1 MARTGQTEME
11 FRTWGGKRRGAG
23 RKPKNAKAGVSH
35 LRRAA
40 LARRFPV
47 HVTVRVRSDVF
58 NLRAKRCF
66 RRLEEAFWKG
76 RERFGFRLVHYSVQ
90 GNHIHFLV
98 EAENEISLGRGMKG
112 LTVRMARALNR
123 VMQRRGKV
131 FADRYHARILRTP
144 TEVRNVRH
152 YLLDNAAR
160 HYGQQAVDEYASR
173 TPLAAPQ
180 TWLIKRLQ
188 I

>member
-1 MARTGQTEME
+1 MGRVKQTEMQ

-23 RKPKNAKAGVSH
+23 RPPKNGKAGLPH
-35 LRRAA
+35 LRRSS

-47 HVTVRVRSDVF
+47 HVTVRVRSDVY

-76 RERFGFRLVHYSVQ
+76 RERFGFRLIHYSVQ

-98 EAENEISLGRGMKG
+98 EAENKVSLTRGMTG

-123 VMQRRGKV
+123 VMQRKGPV

-144 TEVRNVRH
+144 TEVRNVRE
-152 YLLDNAAR
+152 YLLNNAAH
-160 HYGQQAVDEYASR
+160 HYGHNTVDEYASL
-173 TPLAAPQ
+173 TSLATPQ
-180 TWLIKRLQ
+180 TWLLKRLQ
-188 I
+188 L